1 MPGLLLI
8 DDFPRCTSHK
18 CIGKGSSSALINRC
32 RELLSNPIYR
42 KKHFMFCVISD
53 GDDWQVLHPVL
64 SDLQGGT
71 AHPRQNGWLWWGRR
85 GHSEEELRTNHDV
98 FTKNLKSKLAL
109 PLKNDVVMPE
119 PVPVPPAGDGKPPR
133 SEHLMRSKST
143 GIAASQPEQ
152 SPESVRPGMSARW
165 C

>member
-42 KKHFMFCVISD
+42 KKHFMLCVISD

-98 FTKNLKSKLAL
+98 FTKNLKSSLAL
-109 PLKNDVVMPE
+109 PLKTV
-119 PVPVPPAGDGKPPR
+119 R
-133 SEHLMRSKST
+133 SSCGFLIFPNWQSM
-143 GIAASQPEQ
+143 IAHSRHIWNSGRITRNKMGVCA
-152 SPESVRPGMSARW
+152 
-165 C
+165 